1 MLTFFFTSSLND
13 GSDAGAEHLDELIEK
28 IAAGDRD
35 ALASLYEQTNKS
47 VYGFALSILKD
58 THDAQD
64 VLQDCYLHI
73 YSAAGSYRSQ
83 GKPMAWILTITRNLC
98 LKCRPGTLQMR
109 AYAGGR
115 LELYPP
121 RGCGIF
127 RGGQNDAFSM
137 HEIAQRCR
145 TADRGAA
152 RGQRAQAQGNR
163 SLAENAAADGSFK
176 LQSGN
181 QEITERMGE
190 RSAIT

>member
-28 IAAGDRD
+28 IAAGNRD

-98 LKCRPGTLQMR
+98 LKCRQAHSKCAPMPEEDRSFIPQEDAEFSAEDKMMLSLCMKSLS
-109 AYAGGR
+109 AIGR
-115 LELYPP
+115 QIVVLHAVSGLKH
-121 RGCGIF
+121 R
-127 RGGQNDAFSM
+127 
-137 HEIAQRCR
+137 EIAALLKMPLP
-145 TADRGAA
+145 TVLSNYN
-152 RGQRAQAQGNR
+152 RAIK
-163 SLAENAAADGSFK
+163 K
-176 LQSGN
+176 LQNAWEKGV
-181 QEITERMGE
+181 Q
-190 RSAIT
+190 